1 MKRAEEQNR
10 SESAIVPANDQ
21 FGDLHLIQSAETTDK
36 KWTKFVIIGSVIPS
50 LHEIEKHVGE
60 EVLIRGRAFN
70 VNHKGKCCFIILRQH
85 VDTVQ
90 CCIFQSANSPKAMV
104 NYAGKIPKE
113 SIIDVYGTVQHVET
127 PIDSATFKHVEISV
141 SKIFVVSRV
150 KVELPFQLDSA
161 MRTDAEIAA
170 NDALA
175 EEDRKFI
182 TVNADTRL
190 DYRWIDLRTPANQ
203 AIIRLSSAVGLLFR
217 EYLINR
223 NFVEIHTPKIIPGA
237 SEGGSNVFKL
247 DYFGNQ
253 ACLAQSPQFYKQMS
267 TACADFERVFEVG
280 PVVRAENS
288 NTHRHLC
295 EFTGLDLEMTIKENY
310 HEALDLIADM
320 FVYIFDGL
328 NSRFAKELAA
338 VNVAAD
344 GEGDH

>member
-10 SESAIVPANDQ
+10 SESAIVPANEQ
-21 FGDLHLIQSAETTDK
+21 YGDLPLIQSAETTDK
-36 KWTKFVIIGSVIPS
+36 KWTS
-50 LHEIEKHVGE
+50 LHDIEKHIGE

-85 VDTVQ
+85 VDSVQ
-90 CCIFQSANSPKAMV
+90 CCLFQGATVPKPMV

-113 SIIDVYGTVQHVET
+113 SIIDVVGTVQKVET
-127 PIDSATFKHVEISV
+127 PIESATFKHVEISV

-161 MRTDAEIAA
+161 MRTDEEIAA

-190 DYRWIDLRTPANQ
+190 DNRWIDLRTPANQ

-223 NFVEIHTPKIIPGA
+223 DFVEIHTPKIIPGA

-253 ACLAQSPQFYKQMS
+253 ACLAQSPQF
-267 TACADFERVFEVG
+267 
-280 PVVRAENS
+280 
-288 NTHRHLC
+288 
-295 EFTGLDLEMTIKENY
+295 
-310 HEALDLIADM
+310 
-320 FVYIFDGL
+320 
-328 NSRFAKELAA
+328 
-338 VNVAAD
+338 
-344 GEGDH
+344 